1 MNRREAFRRH
11 RRFIVVVAALSGL
24 ILVLLA
30 VVAPLIE
37 QALAV
42 RDLRIPAATAAV
54 FRASRFVRSRLALV
68 AVLMLTLV
76 GLAWT
81 AFGLADR
88 RLPRR

>member
-30 VVAPLIE
+30 VVAPRIE
-37 QALAV
+37 QSLAA
-42 RDLRIPAATAAV
+42 RDLHIPAATAAV

-68 AVLMLTLV
+68 ALLLLTLV